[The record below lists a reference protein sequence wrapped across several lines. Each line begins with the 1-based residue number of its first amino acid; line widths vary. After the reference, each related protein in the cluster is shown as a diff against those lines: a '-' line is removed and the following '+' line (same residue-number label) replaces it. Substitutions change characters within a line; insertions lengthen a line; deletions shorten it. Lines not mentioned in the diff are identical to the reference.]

1 MTTEDTENTEEKRP
15 GISTTIHNINIMRIT
30 TWVLTNTAFSW
41 LVWAAVGGNAG
52 AGNLLVAVAWFLAVT
67 TLMSCIWVN
76 EIKLPQNYERA
87 VHPSVSTPF
96 EMLVA
101 AFLVWNGWWLT
112 GLAVVL
118 AWVSTE
124 SIYRFMEE
132 KRKEGAK

>member
-1 MTTEDTENTEEKRP
+1 MTTEDTENTEEKRL

-52 AGNLLVAVAWFLAVT
+52 AGNLLVA
-67 TLMSCIWVN
+67 
-76 EIKLPQNYERA
+76 
-87 VHPSVSTPF
+87 
-96 EMLVA
+96 